1 MSESKL
7 ESKFLKLWQELAPD
21 LELTR
26 EQQLI
31 FKRRFRF
38 DFVQPESLV
47 AIEIQGGTWSKG
59 AHSSGAG
66 IQRDCEKANLV
77 QFAGYDIFCYT
88 GRMITKE
95 NVYELINYCR
105 HKIANDKAYGS

>member
-21 LELTR
+21 LELKR

-31 FKRRFRF
+31 SKRRFRF
-38 DFVQPESLV
+38 DFYQPDSLV
-47 AIEIQGGTWSKG
+47 AIEIQGGTWRKG
-59 AHSSGAG
+59 AHSTGAG

-95 NVYELINYCR
+95 NVHELIEYCR
-105 HKIANDKAYGS
+105 AKAANNQTDVY